1 MVIDRRKAI
10 LFSSSAFL
18 RLILFFALPSLPSL
32 LTGRVEISTPVTS
45 FKRCK
50 SLYLSPS
57 IEPRLTSLKYKKA
70 SSSTPIISPLTM
82 VVFFTRQAPMAPKH
96 DSLPYANHS
105 SQAPL
110 LLPLFALIPPS
121 LFSPLTA
128 LLYILLDL
136 LCANALIRI
145 VESGESG
152 SSRLFTSPRKD
163 MKWDGVTVA
172 AGYGCLIHR

>member
-10 LFSSSAFL
+10 LFASAAAL
-18 RLILFFALPSLPSL
+18 RLVLFFAFPSLPIL

-50 SLYLSPS
+50 PFVPYHCLPLMTD
-57 IEPRLTSLKYKKA
+57 ILQCKKV
-70 SSSTPIISPLTM
+70 SSFTPTM
-82 VVFFTRQAPMAPKH
+82 
-96 DSLPYANHS
+96 SLPMMGASITRHVPLAEHESPHPANRF

-110 LLPLFALIPPS
+110 LLPLFAIIPSS

-128 LLYILLDL
+128 LIYIVLDL

-145 VESGESG
+145 TESGESG

-163 MKWDGVTVA
+163 MKWDSIAVA
-172 AGYGCLIHR
+172 AA

>member
-1 MVIDRRKAI
+1 MVIDRRKTL
-10 LFSSSAFL
+10 LFASATAL
-18 RLILFFALPSLPSL
+18 RLVLFFSFPSLPDL

-50 SLYLSPS
+50 HLMPIRDISAMTDILQ
-57 IEPRLTSLKYKKA
+57 YKKV
-70 SSSTPIISPLTM
+70 SSSTPTM
-82 VVFFTRQAPMAPKH
+82 YLHMMAASFTRHVLLPEYE
-96 DSLPYANHS
+96 SLPPANHT

-128 LLYILLDL
+128 LVYILVDL

-145 VESGESG
+145 TESGESG

-163 MKWDGVTVA
+163 MKWDSTAVA
-172 AGYGCLIHR
+172 AA